1 MKDAKSCS
9 VKFPRQLALGL
20 ARNGNADRA
29 TTAPM
34 RQVISRVL
42 RVELTPGGQLGQVG
56 INAVMESIW
65 GRTDENT
72 RYLCRTGAPSPYSGG
87 FVGSWSGK
95 LGLRLPGML
104 IGLGTWTLF
113 LGHIG

>member
-56 INAVMESIW
+56 INAVMESF
-65 GRTDENT
+65 GGEQTKT
-72 RYLCRTGAPSPYSGG
+72 RGTFVGQELRVHTSGG
-87 FVGSWSGK
+87 FVGS
-95 LGLRLPGML
+95 
-104 IGLGTWTLF
+104 
-113 LGHIG
+113 

>member
-56 INAVMESIW
+56 INAVMGE
-65 GRTDENT
+65 
-72 RYLCRTGAPSPYSGG
+72 YLGANRRKHAVP
-87 FVGSWSGK
+87 
-95 LGLRLPGML
+95 L
-104 IGLGTWTLF
+104 
-113 LGHIG
+113 